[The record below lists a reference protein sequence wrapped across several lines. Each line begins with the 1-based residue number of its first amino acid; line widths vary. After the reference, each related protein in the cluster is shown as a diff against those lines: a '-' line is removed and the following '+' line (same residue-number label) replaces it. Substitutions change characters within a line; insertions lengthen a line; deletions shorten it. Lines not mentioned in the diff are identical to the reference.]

1 MARHQVQLWEAVV
14 SAGPEQGTRTV
25 LLELGR
31 YGEGWPNRSSGALGR
46 GTEPLPKPQPGS
58 RKGERNT
65 QLFYF
70 SALISCF
77 LPLAKCSK
85 CQKARKPG
93 QWCGPQ
99 GTWEPSGAQSR
110 TQKSTGWIQWVGMG
124 HRENNKSNSPIKKRL
139 QFGLK
144 KRVLLKLF
152 FYYYNDHH

>member
-124 HRENNKSNSPIKKRL
+124 HRENNKIIF
-139 QFGLK
+139 Q
-144 KRVLLKLF
+144 
-152 FYYYNDHH
+152 